1 MVSLD
6 QLRRYPF
13 FTGLDNTQIKAVAMV
28 ADEITFAKGD
38 SLYEID
44 KAADALFVL
53 VDGIVEHYFIVVNS
67 ADPKLRKE
75 FYLSDITPGEVFGL
89 SSMIEPYKHTTTA
102 RCAREGHAI
111 RIQTASL
118 LTLGELDSKFGY
130 SFMYQVA
137 RSLSDKLEST
147 RVQLAASRA

>member
-1 MVSLD
+1 MVAPE

-13 FTGLDNTQIKAVAMV
+13 FMGLDNTHLKAIAMV
-28 ADEITFAKGD
+28 ADEIAFQKGE
-38 SLYEID
+38 SLYESD
-44 KAADALFVL
+44 KDADALFVL
-53 VDGIVEHYFIVVNS
+53 VDGIVEHYFSVVNS
-67 ADPKLRKE
+67 PDPKLRKE

-118 LTLGELDSKFGY
+118 LTLGELDSKFAY